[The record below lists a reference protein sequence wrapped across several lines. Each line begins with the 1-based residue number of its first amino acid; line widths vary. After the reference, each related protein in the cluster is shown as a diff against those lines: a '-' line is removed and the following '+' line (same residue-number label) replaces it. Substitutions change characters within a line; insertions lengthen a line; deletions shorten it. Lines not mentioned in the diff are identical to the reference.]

1 MRRHVLL
8 GLALSVVVLL
18 VAGCDAGSSGSSGG
32 VLKVVAAENF
42 WGSIARQL
50 GGTKVSVTSI
60 ISNPATDPHDYEPT
74 AKDARNIAG
83 AAYVIE
89 NGVGYDGWLGKLVS
103 ANHSSG
109 QRVLNIGDL
118 LGLKNGD
125 NPHRWYSPDDV
136 QQVIAQITSDYKL
149 ADAADAAYF
158 DQQRTTF
165 ERDAL
170 AKYSGLVTQIK
181 QRYSGVPVGASES
194 IFTPLAQA
202 LGLKLLTPAS
212 FLDAISEGSDPTAG
226 DKATCDQQIKE
237 HQIKVYVY
245 NSQNATPD
253 VTAQINE
260 AKAAGIPVVTITET
274 LTPADATFQDW
285 QSAQLQALANALAAA
300 TGTPTP

>member
-1 MRRHVLL
+1 MRRQVLL
-8 GLALSVVVLL
+8 GFALIVAVLL
-18 VAGCDAGSSGSSGG
+18 VMGCGSNSSGSSGSG
-32 VLKVVAAENF
+32 LKVVAAENF

-103 ANHSSG
+103 ANHSSN

-136 QQVIAQITSDYKL
+136 QKVIAQITSDYKL

-158 DQQRTTF
+158 DQQRATF

-170 AKYSGLVTQIK
+170 AKYSGLVTQIR

-253 VTAQINE
+253 VKRLNE
-260 AKAAGIPVVTITET
+260 AAEAAGIPIATVTET
-274 LTPADATFQDW
+274 LTPAGASFEEWMVDELRGIEA
-285 QSAQLQALANALAAA
+285 ALSK
-300 TGTPTP
+300 GSGR